1 MIWLLESLV
10 DKLYLFS
17 DIHHTIL
24 QCYQGHTLAHKTL
37 QPVYVIDTKLLVA
50 MVSAGFPDWGLSQP
64 LHLLM

>member
-1 MIWLLESLV
+1 MIWLLESLA

-37 QPVYVIDTKLLVA
+37 QPVYIIDTKLLISKVG
-50 MVSAGFPDWGLSQP
+50 AGFPEWESFRT